1 MLQLPAYNNICSIPS
16 DPKKT
21 KHEVLQQKW
30 NHLENFESLKKDVF
44 AITQILCVCECN
56 CWLSGCVAS
65 EVTPVVTD

>member
-44 AITQILCVCECN
+44 ALLLKFCVCAN
-56 CWLSGCVAS
+56 VIVGFQDVLLAR
-65 EVTPVVTD
+65 